1 MSIQDLIDN
10 RIYGALFILARY
22 LYRNGEPIITD
33 AQYDTIEKYFR
44 ENCYDRYKEYLDRT
58 YDDDPVPYELL
69 KEIGV
74 KPIQTVSSGIGS
86 EYYSYLNEDKSLS
99 IKSAH
104 DYETAFEFFRMLRSA
119 KQDFVASLKM
129 DGVNTKMLYVDGEFK
144 ISLSRGRNAGNSFD
158 YTENSAKVMPF
169 HFDTGAKT
177 QKVVGE
183 SYVLEEALPYL
194 REKYKKPNGYVT
206 SKSAAISMLR
216 VAHDREDYKWLKTR
230 VFSVEGFTDTHAE
243 LFEKLQQVGIDVP
256 PYKKF
261 SWKEIPADFD
271 SFKVW
276 VKKEILDVIWEQ
288 GKGIP
293 SDGVVIEVNDYSW
306 LGEEKNQYVSRQL
319 ALKFEY
325 WGNKYY
331 KGVVK
336 DIKVK
341 QQRVFQSI
349 RVEIETV
356 RTHDGAKAE
365 FINCFNPDILFQ
377 SNAQIGN
384 TVYFERNSNAINV
397 LLYGDKL
404 KAVLEGEI
412 DG

>member
-1 MSIQDLIDN
+1 
-10 RIYGALFILARY
+10 
-22 LYRNGEPIITD
+22 
-33 AQYDTIEKYFR
+33 
-44 ENCYDRYKEYLDRT
+44 
-58 YDDDPVPYELL
+58 
-69 KEIGV
+69 
-74 KPIQTVSSGIGS
+74 
-86 EYYSYLNEDKSLS
+86 
-99 IKSAH
+99 
-104 DYETAFEFFRMLRSA
+104 
-119 KQDFVASLKM
+119 
-129 DGVNTKMLYVDGEFK
+129 
-144 ISLSRGRNAGNSFD
+144 
-158 YTENSAKVMPF
+158 
-169 HFDTGAKT
+169 
-177 QKVVGE
+177 
-183 SYVLEEALPYL
+183 
-194 REKYKKPNGYVT
+194 
-206 SKSAAISMLR
+206 
-216 VAHDREDYKWLKTR
+216 
-230 VFSVEGFTDTHAE
+230 
-243 LFEKLQQVGIDVP
+243 
-256 PYKKF
+256 
-261 SWKEIPADFD
+261 
-271 SFKVW
+271 
-276 VKKEILDVIWEQ
+276 VIWEQ